1 MRNQRLARNLP
12 IGLSKLG
19 QGVRRVVTP
28 QNAAMADFARRLRPG
43 DEVDMTYAEAV
54 AVSVERADR

>member
-1 MRNQRLARNLP
+1 
-12 IGLSKLG
+12 
-19 QGVRRVVTP
+19 VVTP
-28 QNAAMADFARRLRPG
+28 QNLAMADFARRLRPG